1 MLTAPEPSR
10 NHTQRVQADVLAL
23 FLANWRGSLFA
34 LVVVTAGVIMAVR
47 EHVPLQFWAAW
58 GACAGFNT
66 LAQAGICLAMERATS
81 TTEAARLW
89 LPWLL
94 INLMVNSSIWGL
106 VPWMV
111 SGVSVLAL
119 SAACL
124 FNAMVLFIVANT
136 PSTAAMQLCAGLPIG
151 VLCTAALLRHGAPF
165 YAGLGYPIL
174 VAVILFYG
182 VRLNAARAKGFEA
195 RYTAEALTVAMRA
208 QQERLVAYEQERTLL
223 LERQRLTRDMHD
235 GLGSSLVASLAAV
248 ERGEVQPERFAS
260 MLRDSI
266 DDLRTVIDSL
276 DPIDH
281 DLVAVLASLR
291 FRLEDRLVSAGIRLE
306 WTMHDL
312 PELKWMSSPE
322 ALHVMRIVQEVL
334 ANVIK
339 HASASHLHLMATQQ
353 GSELEIRIDDNGKG
367 FDPVTTVPGRGMKSL
382 RNRTSE
388 LGGRLDIQAAHPQGT
403 SVRLRLPIERS
414 SEPRI

>member
-1 MLTAPEPSR
+1 MLTETEPSR
-10 NHTQRVQADVLAL
+10 NLSQRVQADLLAM
-23 FLANWRGSLFA
+23 FLANWRGFIFA
-34 LVVVTAGVIMAVR
+34 LAVFTAGVIMSVR
-47 EHVPLQFWAAW
+47 EHVPLLFWAAW

-66 LAQAGICLAMERATS
+66 LARAGICLAMERATS

-89 LPWLL
+89 MPWLL
-94 INLMVNSSIWGL
+94 INIVINSSIWGL

-124 FNAMVLFIVANT
+124 FNAMVVINLANT
-136 PSTAAMQLCAGLPIG
+136 PGTAAMQLCCCLPMG
-151 VLCTAALLRHGAPF
+151 VLGAVALLRHEALF
-165 YAGLGYPIL
+165 YAGLSYPIL
-174 VAVILFYG
+174 VGVIMLYG
-182 VRLNAARAKGFEA
+182 VRLNAARAKDFEA

-208 QQERLVAYEQERTLL
+208 QQERLVAYEQ
-223 LERQRLTRDMHD
+223 
-235 GLGSSLVASLAAV
+235 G
-248 ERGEVQPERFAS
+248 GEVQPDRFAS

-291 FRLEDRLVSAGIRLE
+291 FRLEDRLVAAGIWLE

-339 HASASHLHLMATQQ
+339 HASASHLHLIATQQ
-353 GSELEIRIDDNGKG
+353 GNEVEIRIDDNGKG

-382 RNRTSE
+382 RKRTSE
-388 LGGRLDIQAAHPQGT
+388 LGGRLDFQTAHPQGT

-414 SEPRI
+414 SKPRI